1 MTGCPVS
8 LLFLMLRLESN
19 GRAVYLLKKKAV
31 DRRKRAVRKE
41 FDIAE
46 SPEGKFMRAI
56 IDTINKDGERRWT
69 KTSNTKNCFDKKECS

>member
-8 LLFLMLRLESN
+8 LIFLMLRLESN

-46 SPEGKFMRAI
+46 SPEGKFNEGHHRH
-56 IDTINKDGERRWT
+56 NQQRWREEM
-69 KTSNTKNCFDKKECS
+69 D